1 MLLTLALAALFHAQT
16 RPLIDEVIEPGSHP
30 TPVVQG
36 FKFTEGPVW
45 LNDGH
50 LIWSDIL
57 GDTIFELKGGKAI
70 PYLKPSHRAIGNTLD
85 PQGRLVSCHQETR
98 NVTRREKNGSTT
110 ILASTYLGK
119 RFNSPDDVVVRSDGT
134 IFFTD
139 PSFGLPASKKEQPL
153 DGVYRISPEGKIDL
167 VVKDFAK
174 PNGLAFSPDEK
185 LLYINDT
192 VRQQIYVFDVS
203 KPGDLSNERIFVYTT
218 GELGGLP
225 NGMKVD
231 TAGNV
236 YCTGPGGIQ
245 VFQPDG
251 KYIGLIYMPQ
261 AVSNFC
267 FGGADHKSLYI
278 TAGPGIYKI
287 RVKIP
292 GWVPFQK

>member
-1 MLLTLALAALFHAQT
+1 MLLSIALAAFFHTQT
-16 RPLIDEVIEPGSHP
+16 RPLIDGIIEPGAHP

-45 LNDGH
+45 LKDGH

-57 GDTIFELKGGKAI
+57 GDTIFELENGKAV
-70 PYLKPSHRAIGNTLD
+70 PFVKPSGRAIGNTLD
-85 PQGRLVSCHQETR
+85 AQGRLVSCHQETR
-98 NVTRREKNGSTT
+98 NLTRREKNGTTT

-119 RFNSPDDVVVRSDGT
+119 KFNSPDDVVVRSDGT

-139 PSFGLPASKKEQPL
+139 PSFGLSTKKKEQPI
-153 DGVYRISPEGKIDL
+153 DGVYRISPKGNIDL
-167 VVKDFAK
+167 VVNDFAK

-203 KPGDLSNERIFVYTT
+203 KTGDLANERIFVYTT

-231 TAGNV
+231 SAGNV

-245 VFQPDG
+245 VFKPDG

-267 FGGADHKSLYI
+267 FGDADHKTLYI
-278 TAGPGIYKI
+278 TAGPAVYKI

-292 GWVPFQK
+292 GWIPFQK